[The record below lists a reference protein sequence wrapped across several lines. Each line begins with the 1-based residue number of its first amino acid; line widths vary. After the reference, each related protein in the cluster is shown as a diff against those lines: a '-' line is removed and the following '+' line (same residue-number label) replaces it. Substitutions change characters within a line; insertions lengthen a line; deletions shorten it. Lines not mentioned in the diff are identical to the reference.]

1 MHLTKEEEKLL
12 DSDNETISKSME
24 ILVALGK
31 IYKAEKLISIFSS
44 HISGISYKNI
54 GEAGLEWLEN
64 LNAKVVVKTTVNPA
78 GMDLVRWREMGID
91 KEFYT
96 KQMRIVKALEKIGA
110 KMSLTCTPYYLHE
123 IKFGM
128 HLAWAESSAIIYA
141 NSIVGART
149 NRESGISAIASAIIG
164 KTPYYGLHIKANRS
178 PNVLVKVADINSSV
192 LGFYLGNI
200 LKFDQIPIFR
210 FKRKLSND
218 ELKLLGAGLA
228 ATGNMAIFHVEN
240 QTPEWKDF
248 EMPREKIEVDNVEVE
263 YRCEPDLIAIGCPHL
278 SKEELLQVLRLLEKG
293 NKKVKRD
300 LWLFTSREVANKN
313 KELIEKIESFNAK
326 VFCDTC
332 MVVSPA
338 TEKYE
343 CVMVNSGKALAYL
356 PKLRG
361 VNVRFGDLKECIRV
375 AFESFNH

>member
-1 MHLTKEEEKLL
+1 VYLTKEEEKLL
-12 DSDNETISKSME
+12 NSDNETISKSME
-24 ILVALGK
+24 ILLALGR
-31 IYKAEKLISIFSS
+31 IYQAEKLIQISS
-44 HISGISYKNI
+44 AHISGISYQNI
-54 GEAGLEWLEN
+54 GETGLEWLES

-78 GMDLVRWREMGID
+78 GMDLMRWKEMRIN

-96 KQMRIVKALEKIGA
+96 KQMKIIRALEKIGA
-110 KMSLTCTPYYLHE
+110 EISLTCTPYYLHK
-123 IKFGM
+123 IRFGM
-128 HLAWAESSAIIYA
+128 HIAWAESSAIIYA

-164 KTPYYGLHIKANRS
+164 KTPYYGLHIGENRA
-178 PNVLVKVADINSSV
+178 PNILIKVKDVNPSA

-210 FKRKLSND
+210 FKRRLSDD

-228 ATGNMAIFHVEN
+228 ATGNTAIFHVEN
-240 QTPEWKDF
+240 QTPEWNDF
-248 EMPREKIEVDNVEVE
+248 EMPKEKIEIDRVEIE
-263 YRCEPDLIAIGCPHL
+263 YRCEPDLIVLGCPHL
-278 SKEELLQVLRLLEKG
+278 SKEELVQVLGLLQKE

-332 MVVSPA
+332 MVVSPV
-338 TEKYE
+338 TEEYE
-343 CVMVNSGKALAYL
+343 CIMVNSGKALTYL

-361 VNVRFGDLKECIRV
+361 VNVSFGNLEECV
-375 AFESFNH
+375 KAAFQ